1 MPVIETNGD
10 GRATNP
16 SGVYVHPN
24 SKQQLTFQTSGKFG
38 NPGAD
43 AAVRLGFV
51 YVGPTDPSKIEP
63 VLDPSVGPT
72 AETSPQLKS
81 VAELETDLALARGR
95 EAAATKAAG
104 SKQSLVDEK
113 GAK

>member
-10 GRATNP
+10 GRAINP
-16 SGVYVHPN
+16 AGVYIHPD
-24 SKQQLTFQTSGKFG
+24 SKQELVFQTSGKFG

-51 YVGPTDPSKIEP
+51 YTGPADPEKVAP
-63 VLDPSVGPT
+63 VLDPSIGPT

-81 VAELETDLALARGR
+81 VSELETDLALARGR
-95 EAAATKAAG
+95 EAAAEKAAKA
-104 SKQSLVDEK
+104 SSSLVEK
-113 GAK
+113 GGK